1 MVMQMKHSRK
11 NKVCCLQAPPSTGRD
26 TTQGTA
32 GRQGGPQSRSRSAH
46 AVLALGW
53 VPELNEQFAI
63 VDFPD
68 DFRELLLRV
77 LATDF
82 CLSLILDRLCLFLF
96 GEGKLRV
103 PS

>member
-1 MVMQMKHSRK
+1 MESLRE
-11 NKVCCLQAPPSTGRD
+11 NKAMLYSLVATG
-26 TTQGTA
+26 
-32 GRQGGPQSRSRSAH
+32 SFI

>member
-1 MVMQMKHSRK
+1 MESLRE
-11 NKVCCLQAPPSTGRD
+11 NKAMLYSLVGTGSFI
-26 TTQGTA
+26 A
-32 GRQGGPQSRSRSAH
+32 L
-46 AVLALGW
+46 LALGW

-96 GEGKLRV
+96 GEGKLRM